1 MDSVTRLLVV
11 EDNPGDARL
20 IQEEL
25 ADSRAGGFRIEV
37 AASFAAAQARLA
49 RSEEEVE
56 LVLLDLSLPD
66 SRGLETFRQLHR
78 QHPDLP
84 ILILS
89 GLNDEAVA
97 QTAVNEGAQD
107 FLVKGRFDG
116 GLLARSIRYAIER
129 HRLLE
134 EVRRLAIVD
143 ELTGIANRRGFLLLA
158 EQELRVADRK
168 RLPLAL
174 LYLDVD
180 AFKSINDRLGHGQGD
195 AALRQLA
202 SLLRRTFRR
211 ADVLGRVGGD
221 EFCVL
226 LMDGS
231 EEAVRVAVARLLARL
246 DDLNRD
252 GDLPYRLSVSIGRAF
267 YDPERSSSIEGLIAA
282 ADGAMYQDKQQ
293 RKRGVA

>member
-1 MDSVTRLLVV
+1 MTGTANLLLV
-11 EDNPGDARL
+11 EDNRGDARL

-25 ADSRAGGFRIEV
+25 ADAGVAGFRLEAV
-37 AASFAAAQARLA
+37 DSLNAAMERLA
-49 RSEEEVE
+49 RPEQPID

-66 SRGLETFRQLHR
+66 SQGLGTFRSLQEK
-78 QHPDLP
+78 HPGLA

-89 GLNDEAVA
+89 GLNDETVA
-97 QTAVNEGAQD
+97 ETAVNEGAQD

-116 GLLARSIRYAIER
+116 RLLARSIRYALER

-134 EVRRLAIVD
+134 EVRRLAVVD

-158 EQELRVADRK
+158 EQERQVADRK
-168 RLPLAL
+168 RIPLAL

-231 EEAVRVAVARLLARL
+231 EEAVRVAVARLLARVEG
-246 DDLNRD
+246 LNRD

-267 YDPERSSSIEGLIAA
+267 YDPQRPGSIEGLIAA